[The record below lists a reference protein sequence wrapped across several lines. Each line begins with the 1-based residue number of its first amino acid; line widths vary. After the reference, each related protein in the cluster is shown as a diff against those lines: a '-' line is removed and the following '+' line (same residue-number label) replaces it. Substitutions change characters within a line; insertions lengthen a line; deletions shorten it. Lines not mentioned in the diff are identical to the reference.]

1 MTTWTPPT
9 DHELELMQ
17 TEVAAR
23 QKLRTTLI
31 EALVPLL
38 KAYVEETG
46 YGIPESFEADV
57 LHATGFQ
64 GGDSGHG
71 GLLAIS
77 FTIHDDSSGG
87 TNTIEVVE
95 DGDGTEVQ
103 LAARGD
109 WEQSGLIGAL
119 AHLLADLL
127 PKYRG

>member
-38 KAYVEETG
+38 KAYVEESG
-46 YGIPESFEADV
+46 YDIPESFEAAV

-64 GGDSGHG
+64 GGNHSHG
-71 GLLAIS
+71 GRLAIS
-77 FTIHDDSSGG
+77 FIAPHEDYGETS
-87 TNTIEVVE
+87 TIEMLE
-95 DGDGTEVQ
+95 RGDCKGVK
-103 LAARGD
+103 LVARGD
-109 WEQSGLIGAL
+109 WEQSGLLGAL
-119 AHLLADLL
+119 ASLLADLL